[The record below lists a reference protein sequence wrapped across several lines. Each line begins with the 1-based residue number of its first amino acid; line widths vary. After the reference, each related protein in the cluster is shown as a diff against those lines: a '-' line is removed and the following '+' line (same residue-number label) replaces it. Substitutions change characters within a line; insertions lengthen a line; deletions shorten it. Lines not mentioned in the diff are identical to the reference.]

1 MLHSTLQKVTKQT
14 KKVCHRY
21 LVFLLQSYRWN
32 RLSSLCLSFLKRS
45 IDLAR
50 IQGRI
55 SVNLVHRILFPSTS
69 YTGSY
74 LRQPRT
80 QDLISVNLVPRIL
93 SPSTSYPGSY
103 LRQPRTQDII
113 SVNLVPRILSPSTSY
128 PGFYTRLKKLGTRS
142 KERLLLVYNSQ
153 SEAIWDFI
161 ISQPE
166 RIFLRCIFSQ
176 KCILGYIYIYLFIK

>member
-1 MLHSTLQKVTKQT
+1 MFVIPQKK
-14 KKVCHRY
+14 HRPRSYPGSY
-21 LVFLLQSYRWN
+21 LRQP
-32 RLSSLCLSFLKRS
+32 
-45 IDLAR
+45 R
-50 IQGRI
+50 IQDRI